1 MLKTLINL
9 TLTTVVALSSAQA
22 FSSDENSQEDK
33 RQRKGPPPFSELD
46 LDKDGL
52 ITLEE
57 FQQHEIPRGDHETV
71 FSHIDAD
78 RDSVITEDELSS
90 HKPPRHKRD

>member
-1 MLKTLINL
+1 MLKTLINI
-9 TLTTVVALSSAQA
+9 TLTSALALGSAQA
-22 FSSDENSQEDK
+22 LSYDDNEGKQNG
-33 RQRKGPPPFSELD
+33 QRKGPPPFSELD
-46 LDKDGL
+46 LDEDGL

-57 FQQHEIPRGDHETV
+57 FKQHKIPKGDHETI

-90 HKPPRHKRD
+90 HKPPRHKRG